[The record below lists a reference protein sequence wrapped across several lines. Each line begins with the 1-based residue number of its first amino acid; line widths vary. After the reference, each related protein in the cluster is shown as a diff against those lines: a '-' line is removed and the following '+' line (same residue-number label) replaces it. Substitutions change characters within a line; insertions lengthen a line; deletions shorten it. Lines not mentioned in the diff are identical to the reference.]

1 MKLNIKKL
9 KSFINVEDLPRF
21 FERYELFVVV
31 GGAVF
36 VFLIAGFI
44 FYNSAYKTI
53 SADIEGEVSIPK
65 IETGLFE
72 QVLEDLREKKQPF
85 PDESIIDPFR

>member
-1 MKLNIKKL
+1 MRINLKKL
-9 KSFINVEDLPRF
+9 KSSIRVEYLPQL

-36 VFLIAGFI
+36 IFLIAGFI
-44 FYNSAYKTI
+44 FYQNAYKTV
-53 SADIEGEVSIPK
+53 SADVEGEVSIPK
-65 IETGLFE
+65 IETALFE

-85 PDESIIDPFR
+85 PDEPIIDPFK